1 MPLSR
6 HGGNC
11 IVLHRVMASRR
22 PLAASGAVASAA
34 GVLGIV
40 VVLGCAPADTA
51 PRSRLGTAIA
61 EPEFV
66 PASTT
71 ASADPLRR
79 RVPDVIAPPK
89 PLRLSDVAAGP
100 AALGATMARTV
111 ESLSPPAPVR
121 LASADG
127 AEPAE
132 FPADRAAAHVGPQT
146 AEIRDM
152 LTGYLQAF
160 NRHDAPAAADHWT
173 AAGENVNLSSGQV
186 TRGREAVREVFAA
199 LFELDAEATI
209 DIDVGS
215 IRPLQDD
222 VAVVDG
228 VSRVSYTDGEVAGS
242 RFSAVVVRD
251 QGRWR
256 LASVRETPCA
266 VAAAPARPLE
276 ALAWLV
282 GSWENVGAT
291 VTASG
296 QCGWSGD
303 RAFLTRRHLVAPGA
317 AAAPAAGDTRI
328 PGLLPAGGTARREL
342 TEIIAWDPER
352 ETIRSWI
359 FSSDGRFAEGTW
371 SRDGDAWL
379 VRVEGRGLDAGREAT
394 VKLSSDGPDGL
405 LVETDGEPLAG
416 LLPPPCG
423 FTRTAR

>member
-1 MPLSR
+1 MP
-6 HGGNC
+6 
-11 IVLHRVMASRR
+11 HRVIASRR
-22 PLAASGAVASAA
+22 RLVVAVYPVTAA
-34 GVLGIV
+34 LGV
-40 VVLGCAPADTA
+40 VVVAFVVGCAPAEPA
-51 PRSRLGTAIA
+51 PRSRLGSAVA
-61 EPEFV
+61 EPELA
-66 PASTT
+66 PATTT
-71 ASADPLRR
+71 ASADPQRR

-89 PLRLSDVAAGP
+89 PFQLSDVAAG
-100 AALGATMARTV
+100 ATGSVATMGREV
-111 ESLSPPAPVR
+111 EPLALPAPVR
-121 LASADG
+121 LASADVP
-127 AEPAE
+127 EPAE
-132 FPADRAAAHVGPQT
+132 FPADPAAAQAAPEM

-160 NRHDAPAAADHWT
+160 NRHDAAAAADHWT
-173 AAGENVNLSSGQV
+173 AAGENVNLASGEV

-209 DIDVGS
+209 DIDVS
-215 IRPLQDD
+215 AIRPLQDD

-228 VSRVSYTDGEVAGS
+228 VSRVSYTDGEAAGS

-282 GSWENVGAT
+282 GSWENVGAG

-296 QCGWSGD
+296 QCAWLGD
-303 RAFLTRRHLVAPGA
+303 RAFLTRHHLVSPGGTD
-317 AAAPAAGDTRI
+317 AAPPAADARI
-328 PGLLPAGGTARREL
+328 PGLLPAGGTARRQL

-352 ETIRSWI
+352 ETIRSWM

-394 VKLSSDGPDGL
+394 FRLSSDGPDS
-405 LVETDGEPLAG
+405 LVMQADGEALAG
-416 LLPPPCG
+416 LLPPACG